1 MGDEGKKEPLQKES
15 PESGLPEAAS
25 DTAASDT
32 AGSGQVGSEGNGFA
46 QAASL
51 PANPESA
58 LPTGQQAETQ
68 TTPAKPDLPEEN
80 LPENISQ
87 AYRKLLAEKDELYD
101 RLLRQQAESEN
112 FRKRVAREKA
122 EFFQFA
128 GEKLVRDLLPLL
140 DGFERALA
148 QKNDKIPEEYYRGT
162 ELLYRELWDVL
173 SRAGLSAVEAKGET
187 FDPHLHQAV
196 ETIESTEHED
206 HAVIEEHQKGYKFKQ
221 RLLRPSLVKVAL
233 QPQAPSSGKEE
244 SENKSKEAGGTE
256 KKEE

>member
-1 MGDEGKKEPLQKES
+1 MGDDGKKESLQKES
-15 PESGLPEAAS
+15 HQSVLREAAS
-25 DTAASDT
+25 EP
-32 AGSGQVGSEGNGFA
+32 VNSERNGFAQDDDAA

-51 PANPESA
+51 PANLESA
-58 LPTGQQAETQ
+58 PQTEPQAETQ
-68 TTPAKPDLPEEN
+68 TTPAKPDLLEN
-80 LPENISQ
+80 LSE

-101 RLLRQQAESEN
+101 RFLRQQAESEN

-128 GEKLVRDLLPLL
+128 GEKLVRNLLPLL
-140 DGFERALA
+140 DGFERALS

-162 ELLYRELWDVL
+162 ELLFRELQDVL
-173 SRAGLSAVEAKGET
+173 THAGLSAIEAKGET

-196 ETIESTEHED
+196 ESVESTEHED
-206 HAVIEEHQKGYKFKQ
+206 HEVIEEHQKGYKFKQ

-233 QPQAPSSGKEE
+233 QPQAPSSGKKE

>member
-1 MGDEGKKEPLQKES
+1 MGDDGKKESLQEEANQSVS
-15 PESGLPEAAS
+15 PAAAS
-25 DTAASDT
+25 DPVD
-32 AGSGQVGSEGNGFA
+32 SEGNGFAQDEDDDAA

-58 LPTGQQAETQ
+58 PPTEPQAETK
-68 TTPAKPDLPEEN
+68 TTPAKPDLLEN
-80 LPENISQ
+80 LSQ

-101 RLLRQQAESEN
+101 RFLRQQAESEN

-140 DGFERALA
+140 DGFERALS

-162 ELLYRELWDVL
+162 ELLFRELQDVL
-173 SRAGLSAVEAKGET
+173 TRAGLSAIEAQGEA

-196 ETIESTEHED
+196 ESVESTEHED
-206 HAVIEEHQKGYKFKQ
+206 HEVIEEHQKGYKFKQ